1 MYIYICIYRCIY
13 IYIYIYMQSL
23 LYLLTKD
30 MFADFY
36 CAINTTSVTF
46 KRPSFRRRDTKNTV
60 NRPSNNIGAVSC
72 TRCFQDQTI
81 IHHQLHD
88 FFKHFWI
95 FFWIFA
101 FSNHTDI
108 VNFLYYC
115 QSLVRCNLTR
125 VIIIYIIFFKSL
137 LKFVR
142 AFSKHCMFKSLHF
155 WTACWLFL

>member
-1 MYIYICIYRCIY
+1 M
-13 IYIYIYMQSL
+13 IYMQSL

-30 MFADFY
+30 MFADFC

-88 FFKHFWI
+88 FFKHF
-95 FFWIFA
+95 
-101 FSNHTDI
+101 
-108 VNFLYYC
+108 
-115 QSLVRCNLTR
+115 
-125 VIIIYIIFFKSL
+125 
-137 LKFVR
+137 
-142 AFSKHCMFKSLHF
+142 
-155 WTACWLFL
+155 